1 MTFLIEMLELPNFGH
16 MNTSTIY
23 LESCRKVL
31 SVTSSTEIMTLQP
44 LLQNTAILR
53 RHGVAI
59 FADNIKFISRIIK
72 KIFKD
77 SEKLKELELMH
88 QNAIYICIS

>member
-23 LESCRKVL
+23 LESCHKVL